1 MCLNRKV
8 LIGSG
13 VVVLGVLAF
22 DRSLIWHTLPLLLF
36 AICPLSML
44 LMMRGM
50 SKMGG
55 MHGMSGN
62 GQSCG
67 MSSSSQD
74 TTGMTSMD
82 QGQTGMGM
90 EHVGTVTSNQATMDE
105 LARLRSEV
113 DQLRAE
119 RTTKTQGKIDT

>member
-1 MCLNRKV
+1 
-8 LIGSG
+8 
-13 VVVLGVLAF
+13 
-22 DRSLIWHTLPLLLF
+22 
-36 AICPLSML
+36 
-44 LMMRGM
+44 
-50 SKMGG
+50 
-55 MHGMSGN
+55 
-62 GQSCG
+62 
-67 MSSSSQD
+67 
-74 TTGMTSMD
+74 MD